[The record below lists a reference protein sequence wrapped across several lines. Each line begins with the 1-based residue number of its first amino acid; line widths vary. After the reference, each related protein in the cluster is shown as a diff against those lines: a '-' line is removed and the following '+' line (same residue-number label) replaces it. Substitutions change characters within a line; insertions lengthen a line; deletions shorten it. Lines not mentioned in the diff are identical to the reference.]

1 MWHDRDAVAVGLTRV
16 AARTAHATHTPTW
29 VIVLGIGL
37 GVLLMLWLGWALVS
51 AWRPPG
57 LEGGDDHGSGPG
69 GGGPG
74 RPGPH
79 GGEPPGGAET
89 WWPDFE
95 REFSAY
101 VSERYACAVDS
112 RGVADQRCD
121 ER

>member
-1 MWHDRDAVAVGLTRV
+1 MWHDRDAVAVDLTGV

-37 GVLLMLWLGWALVS
+37 GVLLTLWLGLALVR

-57 LEGGDDHGSGPG
+57 RGGDEDHGSGPG

-74 RPGPH
+74 RSGPR
-79 GGEPPGGAET
+79 GGDPLGGAER

-95 REFSAY
+95 REFAAY
-101 VSERYACAVDS
+101 VSERHASAVNS
-112 RGVADQRCD
+112 RGVADQPVR
-121 ER
+121 